1 LTREAWKN
9 FSLIKGKTARPF
21 LEAIGSRYTRAQ
33 YERRLITF
41 LERVKMDVDQ
51 FVTKA
56 QRNPKWAQ
64 EAITDYMLSQKE
76 RFQNKEIEASSIR
89 SVMKPLKLLMDMN
102 DVTTINWKKIAKMMP
117 PTRNYAL
124 DRAPSVEEL
133 RTMLSSTELR
143 FQAILLAMVSGGFRV
158 GAWEYLKWGHVQPI
172 KTDAKVVAAK
182 LTVYAGEPE
191 EYVTFITPEAYER
204 LEQYIRFREQH
215 GEKVTKDSPLARDR
229 WRTNGARPWQFNGE
243 IGKPV
248 RLMPDGVKRLFE
260 ETMWKLGF
268 RTEKKR
274 RHEFSVHSLRK
285 YFKTHAELAGMKP
298 INVETLMGHSTGIS
312 DSYYRP
318 TERNLLDDYLRAAPQ
333 LTVSEVEEVR
343 HQSLEVEKANA
354 ERLKQLEAL
363 VSQLVAEKGQQVL
376 VLDQNRRSDT
386 SPR

>member
-1 LTREAWKN
+1 MTRQAWKN

-41 LERVKMDVDQ
+41 LERVKMDVDH
-51 FVTKA
+51 FVARA
-56 QRNPKWAQ
+56 QKNPKWAQ
-64 EAITDYMLSQKE
+64 EVITEYMLSQKE
-76 RFQNKEIEASSIR
+76 RFQKKEIEASSIR
-89 SVMKPLKLLMDMN
+89 SVMKPLKLLMEMN
-102 DVTTINWKKIAKMMP
+102 DVTAINWKKIAKMMP

-133 RTMLSSTELR
+133 RTMISSTELR
-143 FQAILLAMVSGGFRV
+143 FQAILLVMVSGGIRV
-158 GAWEYLKWGHVQPI
+158 GAWEYLNWGHVQPI
-172 KTDAKVVAAK
+172 KSDDKVVAAK

-191 EYVTFITPEAYER
+191 EYITFITPEAYER
-204 LEQYIRFREQH
+204 LEQYVRFREQH

-243 IGKPV
+243 IGRPI
-248 RLMPDGVKRLFE
+248 RFMPDGVKRLFE

-274 RHEFSVHSLRK
+274 RHDFSVHSLRK

-318 TERNLLDDYLRAAPQ
+318 TEKNLLDDYLRAAPQ

-376 VLDQNRRSDT
+376 ALDQSHRLGT
-386 SPR
+386 

>member
-1 LTREAWKN
+1 LTQPWKN
-9 FSLIKGKTARPF
+9 RALIEGKTVRPF
-21 LEAIGSRYTRAQ
+21 LEAIGSKYTRAQ

-51 FVTKA
+51 FVTRA

-64 EAITDYMLSQKE
+64 QVLIEYMLSQKE

-89 SVMKPLKLLMDMN
+89 SVMKPLKLLMEMN
-102 DVTTINWKKIAKMMP
+102 DVTAINWKKIAKMMP

-124 DRAPSVEEL
+124 DRAPTVEEL
-133 RTMLSSTELR
+133 RAMLSSTELR
-143 FQAILLAMVSGGFRV
+143 FQVIILTMVSSGIRV
-158 GAWEYLKWGHVQPI
+158 GAWEYLNWGHIQPI
-172 KTDAKVVAAK
+172 KTDDKVVAAK

-204 LEQYIRFREQH
+204 LEQYIKFREQH
-215 GEKVTKDSPLARDR
+215 GEKITKDSPSARDR

-243 IGKPV
+243 IGRPM

-274 RHEFSVHSLRK
+274 RHDFSVHSLRK

-318 TERNLLDDYLRAAPQ
+318 TEKNLLDDYLRAVPP

-376 VLDQNRRSDT
+376 AVDQSRRSGT
-386 SPR
+386 WPN